1 MSGVAPSPTDDPR
14 AAAWEA
20 RFRGPIIVAA
30 LAVLP
35 LLALSL
41 THPHGVWHTVEVAG
55 HWIVWLTFF
64 VEVVAMLCIVRD
76 RRAWIGGHRMELLV
90 VLVSSPLVPLALAAA
105 PALRLLIVVKAFK
118 TLKLA
123 KAIKLAKLGKSVR
136 VVRRRLTLSGAAS
149 VALGV
154 IALLL
159 AGATVVYIL
168 TGASPWEREAR
179 TIACVVA
186 GVLATYGVNHL
197 RRRARN
203 A

>member
-1 MSGVAPSPTDDPR
+1 VWLVAPSPDADPR

-20 RFRGPIIVAA
+20 RFRTPIVVAA

-41 THPHGVWHTVEVAG
+41 SHPHGLWATVEATG
-55 HWIVWLTFF
+55 HWVVWLTFF
-64 VEVVAMLCIVRD
+64 AEVVVMLCIVRD
-76 RRAWIGGHRMELLV
+76 RRAWIAGHRLELLV
-90 VLVSSPLVPLALAAA
+90 VVASTPLLPIALAAV
-105 PALRLLIVVKAFK
+105 PALRLLLVFK

-123 KAIKLAKLGKSVR
+123 KVIKLAKLGKSVR
-136 VVRRRLTLSGAAS
+136 VVRRKLALQGAAS

-159 AGATVVYIL
+159 AGATVVYII

-197 RRRARN
+197 RLRRERTA
-203 A
+203 

>member
-1 MSGVAPSPTDDPR
+1 MAPPSSDPR

-20 RFRGPIIVAA
+20 RFRTPVILAA

-41 THPHGVWHTVEVAG
+41 SHPHGAWLVVEHAG
-55 HWIVWLTFF
+55 HWVVWLTFACE
-64 VEVVAMLCIVRD
+64 VAVMLSVVPSRREWVAGHRLEVLVVVASTP
-76 RRAWIGGHRMELLV
+76 LL
-90 VLVSSPLVPLALAAA
+90 PIALAAV
-105 PALRLLIVVKAFK
+105 PALRLLLVFK

-123 KAIKLAKLGKSVR
+123 KVIKLAKLGKSVR
-136 VVRRRLTLSGAAS
+136 VVRRKLALEGGAAI
-149 VALGV
+149 ALGAV
-154 IALLL
+154 ALLL

-168 TGASPWEREAR
+168 TGKSAWDREAR

-197 RRRARN
+197 RLRRQRTA
-203 A
+203 

>member
-1 MSGVAPSPTDDPR
+1 MSLVAPSPDADPR
-14 AAAWEA
+14 AVAWEA
-20 RFRGPIIVAA
+20 GFRTPIIVAA

-41 THPHGVWHTVEVAG
+41 SHPHGLWHTVEVAG
-55 HWIVWLTFF
+55 HWVVWLTFF
-64 VEVVAMLCIVRD
+64 VEVVVMLCIVDD
-76 RRAWIGGHRMELLV
+76 RRAWIAGHRLELLV
-90 VLVSSPLVPLALAAA
+90 VVVSTPLLPIALAAV
-105 PALRLLIVVKAFK
+105 PALRLLLVFK

-123 KAIKLAKLGKSVR
+123 KVIKLAKLGKSVR
-136 VVRRRLTLSGAAS
+136 VVRRRLALGGAAS
-149 VALGV
+149 LALGV
-154 IALLL
+154 AALLL

-186 GVLATYGVNHL
+186 GILATYGVNHL
-197 RRRARN
+197 RVQRERA

>member
-1 MSGVAPSPTDDPR
+1 MSLVAPSPDADPR

-20 RFRGPIIVAA
+20 RFRTPIIVAA

-41 THPHGVWHTVEVAG
+41 SHPHGLWHTVEVAG
-55 HWIVWLTFF
+55 HWVVWLTFF

-76 RRAWIGGHRMELLV
+76 RRAWIAGHRLELLV
-90 VLVSSPLVPLALAAA
+90 VAVSTPLLPIALAAV
-105 PALRLLIVVKAFK
+105 PALRLLLVFK

-123 KAIKLAKLGKSVR
+123 KVIKLAKLGKSVR
-136 VVRRRLTLSGAAS
+136 VVRRRLALGGAAS
-149 VALGV
+149 LALGV
-154 IALLL
+154 AALLL

-186 GVLATYGVNHL
+186 GILATYGVNHL
-197 RRRARN
+197 RLRRERA